1 MEGLFNPE
9 SFESGGG
16 KIGRANKPTKE
27 GLSELLKFIGVE
39 AKEDQITKKGIE
51 DLFTNQENK
60 NKLAKF
66 LKEDPIVVKSY
77 PDKYLEIKDGNHRY
91 ELAKLAKIKDVPV
104 TDKIKFPAQTPKP
117 AALVA
122 ESFTLPP
129 PPEYLAGGRM
139 ATEAATESTL
149 AKDVGRNLLPVTRR
163 LGAALGTET
172 ASIGRMAL
180 RGAGRLAGRFAGPVG
195 MAMTAYDLAQ
205 AFPAPAP
212 ISEEDMGKALRSYRT
227 GPQPAY

>member
-39 AKEDQITKKGIE
+39 AKEDQITKRGIE
-51 DLFTNQENK
+51 DLFINQENK

-104 TDKIKFPAQTPKP
+104 TDKIKFPTQTPKP

-129 PPEYLAGGRM
+129 PPEYLERGRM
-139 ATEAATESTL
+139 ATEAATKSTL
-149 AKDVGRNLLPVTRR
+149 AKDVGRNLLPAAKQ
-163 LGAALGTET
+163 LGTALGTE
-172 ASIGRMAL
+172 AVSVGGMAL
-180 RGAGRLAGRFAGPVG
+180 RGAGRLAGPVG
-195 MAMTAYDLAQ
+195 LAMTAYDLAQ

-212 ISEEDMGKALRSYRT
+212 ISEEDMGQALRSYRT